1 MIHRQYNP
9 WQISN
14 SGEKETDKQLSAMAD
29 SGELFYVI
37 HQMRLSSRYHRTQM
51 AGECD
56 FVVLT
61 RLGLMIIEVKGGII
75 GYGNQPDGG
84 TGFYRLVPNR
94 TRETVANPFFQVDGN
109 ADAVKKYLLEKGL
122 KNIFVGS
129 MVCFPECE
137 FNMNGI
143 GEDDL
148 WHRGQKMKLDEMIL
162 DSLERQIEKFHVNEV
177 RKGVTR
183 CIEWKEL
190 DETGYVSHM
199 QGP

>member
-14 SGEKETDKQLSAMAD
+14 SGEKETDKQLSVMAD
-29 SGELFYVI
+29 SGELFCVI
-37 HQMRLSSRYHRTQM
+37 HQMRLSSRYHKTQM

-75 GYGNQPDGG
+75 GYGEQPDGG
-84 TGFYRLVPNR
+84 TGFYRLVTQR
-94 TRETVANPFFQVDGN
+94 TREAVANPFLQADGN
-109 ADAVKKYLLEKGL
+109 ADAVKKYLFEKGL

-129 MVCFPECE
+129 MACFPECE
-137 FNMNGI
+137 FNMQGI

-148 WHRGQKMKLDEMIL
+148 WHRGHKMKLDELIL
-162 DSLERQIEKFHVNEV
+162 DSLEGRLKNSMSM
-177 RKGVTR
+177 KSG
-183 CIEWKEL
+183 KE
-190 DETGYVSHM
+190 
-199 QGP
+199 